1 MRSREKLKPMKSFS
15 LSITIILISFVAGC
29 IAIKPTER
37 LEFSAPDAYPEGI
50 VFDSSSGVYFVSSAR
65 TGTVGKVTIDGNYT
79 ALYTDSNL
87 KSTYGMKL
95 HPNKKELFV
104 CVGDANYSK
113 YTSPDTRKKMA
124 RLIVLD
130 PASGQKLRDINLA
143 ELLPGN
149 HFPNDMTFDETGN
162 CYITDSY
169 AHAIYKV
176 TVDAKASVFSKDTLF
191 VTEGIGLNGIAYHTA
206 GFLIVNNSN
215 TGGLYKI
222 PVNNPAQVTKIK
234 INQFFMGADGLL
246 MKDSSTLVMVVNGN
260 NDKIYQLTSND
271 NWNMA
276 ELKATTLIADRF
288 AYPSTATLR
297 GDDVWVM
304 NAKFNEL
311 VDSNS
316 VPSKTFAIQKAVF
329 KPIPKKLRH

>member
-1 MRSREKLKPMKSFS
+1 MKMFTTKILVIIFFS
-15 LSITIILISFVAGC
+15 VLVIGC

-37 LEFSAPDAYPEGI
+37 LQFGAPDLYPEGI
-50 VFDSSSGVYFVSSAR
+50 VFDSSSGAYYVSSAR
-65 TGTVGKVTIDGNYT
+65 TGAIGKVTTDGNYI
-79 ALYTDSNL
+79 ALHTDSAL

-104 CVGDANYSK
+104 CAADANYSK
-113 YTSPDTRKKMA
+113 YTSPDTRKKMG

-130 PASGQKLRDINLA
+130 PSSGKKLRDIDLA
-143 ELLPGN
+143 SLLPGN
-149 HFPNDMTFDETGN
+149 HFPNDMTFDSEGN
-162 CYITDSY
+162 CFITDSY

-176 TVDAKASVFSKDTLF
+176 TADGKASVFSKDTLF
-191 VTEGIGLNGIAYHTA
+191 VTEGIGINGIAYHPD

-222 PVNNPAQVTKIK
+222 PVSNPSQVTKIK
-234 INQFFMGADGLL
+234 INQFFLGADGLL

-260 NDKIYQLTSND
+260 NDKIYQLTSTD
-271 NWNMA
+271 NWNTA

-288 AYPSTATLR
+288 TYPSTATFR
-297 GDDVWVM
+297 GEDVWVM

-311 VDSNS
+311 VDSNT
-316 VPSKTFAIQKAVF
+316 VPSKTFDIQKAVF
-329 KPIPKKLRH
+329 KPIPKKLRQ

>member
-1 MRSREKLKPMKSFS
+1 MKRLRATF
-15 LSITIILISFVAGC
+15 LTGVFFALFIAGC

-50 VFDSSSGVYFVSSAR
+50 VFDSTANVYYVSSAR
-65 TGTVGKVTIDGNYT
+65 NGAVGKVTVAGEYSV
-79 ALYTDSNL
+79 LHGDSSL

-95 HPNKKELFV
+95 RPGRNELVV

-113 YTSPDTRKKMA
+113 ITSPDTRYKMA
-124 RLIVLD
+124 RLISID
-130 PASGQKLRDINLA
+130 AASGKKLSDIDLSGLVA
-143 ELLPGN
+143 GK
-149 HFPNDMTFDETGN
+149 HFPNDLTFDDEGN

-176 TVDAKASVFSKDTLF
+176 AKDGKASVFAKSDLF
-191 VTEGIGLNGIAYHTA
+191 VTEGIGLNGIVYHP
-206 GFLIVNNSN
+206 GRFLIVDNSN

-222 PVNNPAQVTKIK
+222 DINDPTKVSKIK
-234 INQFFMGADGLL
+234 INQFFLGADGLL
-246 MKDSSTLVMVVNGN
+246 LKDSSSLVMVVNGN
-260 NDKIYQLTSND
+260 NDKIFQLTSED
-271 NWNMA
+271 NWITA
-276 ELKATTLIADRF
+276 EMKSTTLIADRF
-288 AYPSTATLR
+288 TYPSTAAKR
-297 GDDVWVM
+297 GDDIWVM

-329 KPIPKKLRH
+329 NPIPKKLRK